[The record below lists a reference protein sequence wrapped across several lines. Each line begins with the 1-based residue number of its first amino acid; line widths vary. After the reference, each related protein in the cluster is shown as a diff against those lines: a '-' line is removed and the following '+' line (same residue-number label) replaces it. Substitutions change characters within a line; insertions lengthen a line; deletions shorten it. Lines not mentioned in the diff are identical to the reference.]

1 MIVPVLAIP
10 WLTWNLVAA
19 GYLKLV
25 LTDAA
30 IEGARYAAL
39 ADQTPE
45 TARARALRLVT
56 QATGG
61 LATANAAISRFIDA
75 AGVVTFEMQLMSI
88 QPFQILAKARAV
100 AERQ

>member
-1 MIVPVLAIP
+1 
-10 WLTWNLVAA
+10 
-19 GYLKLV
+19 LKLV

-61 LATANAAISRFIDA
+61 LATANAASSRFIDA
-75 AGVVTFEMQLMSI
+75 TGVATFEMQLMSI